1 VKGKQYSQVRQRS
14 RVYAAFYVAADNNL
28 LAAFASARRFHRRL
42 ARRAD
47 AIVVAL
53 ALQTR
58 TASRHNNS
66 LRAMVGNW
74 IGPPRDIYIRRL
86 CQYSRPF
93 PTTLVLPAER
103 IDSRT
108 GDATIAKRR
117 GTKSRESD
125 PRTTLN

>member
-1 VKGKQYSQVRQRS
+1 MPFLPPNQQRQS
-14 RVYAAFYVAADNNL
+14 TEGTV
-28 LAAFASARRFHRRL
+28 
-42 ARRAD
+42 
-47 AIVVAL
+47 I
-53 ALQTR
+53 
-58 TASRHNNS
+58 HNNS

-103 IDSRT
+103 IDSRM

>member
-1 VKGKQYSQVRQRS
+1 
-14 RVYAAFYVAADNNL
+14 
-28 LAAFASARRFHRRL
+28 
-42 ARRAD
+42 
-47 AIVVAL
+47 
-53 ALQTR
+53 
-58 TASRHNNS
+58 
-66 LRAMVGNW
+66 MVGNW

-103 IDSRT
+103 IDSRM

>member
-1 VKGKQYSQVRQRS
+1 
-14 RVYAAFYVAADNNL
+14 
-28 LAAFASARRFHRRL
+28 
-42 ARRAD
+42 
-47 AIVVAL
+47 
-53 ALQTR
+53 
-58 TASRHNNS
+58 
-66 LRAMVGNW
+66 MVGNW

-117 GTKSRESD
+117 NEIARVRSQHDAKLIDAGSR
-125 PRTTLN
+125 